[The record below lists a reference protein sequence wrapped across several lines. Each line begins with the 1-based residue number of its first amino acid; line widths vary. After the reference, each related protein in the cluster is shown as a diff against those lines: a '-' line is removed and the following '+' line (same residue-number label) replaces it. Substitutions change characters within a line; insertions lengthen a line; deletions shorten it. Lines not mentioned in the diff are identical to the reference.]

1 MFCPRCS
8 ESKAGDET
16 VYCTRCGLD
25 LSDLGSFIDETF
37 EARTDTGRGIKQG
50 IVLLALGLLLI
61 PVWMF
66 IGAAFPPDDK
76 LVESSPS
83 TTWPEQVAWIV
94 MWMAFIA
101 SALRIAYLLVFER
114 PETRRHGTPILSLNK
129 SEDRYLGSAEAFE
142 AAQPGKWR
150 TTGDLAQTTTR
161 KTRTSGEL

>member
-8 ESKAGDET
+8 ESKAGEDT

-25 LSDLGSFIDETF
+25 LSDLGSFVDETVKP
-37 EARTDTGRGIKQG
+37 RSRTGRGIKQG
-50 IVLLALGLLLI
+50 IILLALGLLLI
-61 PVWMF
+61 PVWLF

-83 TTWPEQVAWIV
+83 TTWLEQIAWIV

-101 SALRIAYLLVFER
+101 SAMSVAYALVLER
-114 PETRRHGTPILSLNK
+114 SETRRHGQPASPLHNP
-129 SEDRYLGSAEAFE
+129 EDRYLSSAEGFQ

-150 TTGDLAQTTTR
+150 TTDDLAQTVIR

>member
-8 ESKAGDET
+8 ESKAGDQT
-16 VYCTRCGLD
+16 VFCTRCGLD
-25 LSDLGSFIDETF
+25 LSDLGGFVDETVK
-37 EARTDTGRGIKQG
+37 ALSNSRRGIKQG
-50 IVLLALGLLLI
+50 MILLALGLLLI

-83 TTWPEQVAWIV
+83 TTWLEQVAWIV

-101 SALRIAYLLVFER
+101 SALRIAYSLVFER
-114 PETRRHGTPILSLNK
+114 SETHRDGQPISSLNR
-129 SEDRYLGSAEAFE
+129 SEDRYLTSAEAFE

-150 TTGDLAQTTTR
+150 TTDDLAQTILR

>member
-8 ESKAGDET
+8 ESKANDDT

-25 LSDLGSFIDETF
+25 LSDLSIVDETVK
-37 EARTDTGRGIKQG
+37 ARSNTGRGIKKG
-50 IVLLALGLLLI
+50 IILLAIGLLLI

-66 IGAAFPPDDK
+66 IGAALPPDDK

-83 TTWPEQVAWIV
+83 TTWLEQIAWIV

-101 SALRIAYLLVFER
+101 SAIRILYSLVFER
-114 PETRRHGTPILSLNK
+114 SETRPHGQLIPSLNK
-129 SEDRYLGSAEAFE
+129 SEDRYLASAEAFE

-150 TTGDLAQTTTR
+150 TTDDLAQTVIR
-161 KTRTSGEL
+161 QPRTSGEL

>member
-25 LSDLGSFIDETF
+25 LSDLDSFVDENVK
-37 EARTDTGRGIKQG
+37 ARSNTGRGIKQG
-50 IVLLALGLLLI
+50 IILLALGLLLI

-83 TTWPEQVAWIV
+83 TTWPEQIAWIV

-101 SALRIAYLLVFER
+101 SALRIAYSLVFER
-114 PETRRHGTPILSLNK
+114 SETHRHGQPILSLNK
-129 SEDRYLGSAEAFE
+129 SEDRYLASAETFE

-150 TTGDLAQTTTR
+150 TTDDLAQTIIR
-161 KTRTSGEL
+161 KARTSGDL

>member
-8 ESKAGDET
+8 ESKASEET

-25 LSDLGSFIDETF
+25 LSDLDSFVDETVK
-37 EARTDTGRGIKQG
+37 ARSNTGRGIKQG
-50 IVLLALGLLLI
+50 IILLALGLLLI

-66 IGAAFPPDDK
+66 IGAAFPPADK

-83 TTWPEQVAWIV
+83 TTWPEQIAWIV
-94 MWMAFIA
+94 MWMAFIG
-101 SALRIAYLLVFER
+101 SALRIAYSLVFER
-114 PETRRHGTPILSLNK
+114 SETRRHGQSISSLNK
-129 SEDRYLGSAEAFE
+129 SEDRYLASAEAFE

-150 TTGDLAQTTTR
+150 TTDDLAQTIIR